1 MVVACYFEGLCM
13 KEITLEI
20 TPEIIEATRLPYGE
34 IAKEFRKELAL
45 ALYQRGALASGKARV
60 LAQMTRWE
68 FDVLLGER
76 EIPRHYTEADLEDD
90 ISYGLSYQ

>member
-1 MVVACYFEGLCM
+1 M

-20 TPEIIEATRLPYGE
+20 TPEIIAATRLPYDE
-34 IAKEFRKELAL
+34 IDREFRKELAV
-45 ALYQRGALASGKARV
+45 ALYQRGALAFGKARV
-60 LAQMTRWE
+60 LAQITRWE

-76 EIPRHYTEADLEDD
+76 KIPRHYTEADLEDD